1 MSELIPEIKS
11 SHVGSFPLSHKD
23 ELIGKILNDL
33 TRIGLDVP
41 PYPQMRSFINM
52 FLDPLAE
59 LGLLDKREDFFF
71 STPEKLLSNS
81 VPEIRIPE
89 AVKALDYIKRS
100 KLNFKGL
107 RGPVTGAF
115 TLASRVYFTKDIS
128 KGLSATALANKRVL
142 KDFFIPYVR
151 SCIKFLSKLGYTHLF
166 VDEPILGVITGRK
179 NILFGYDKEDV
190 EEALNFV
197 FSDASGKI
205 RGIHVCGVV
214 SRNLFQIL
222 ASIASLNIINFE
234 FYDSRRNLKIID
246 AETLESG
253 SKLLAPGVASSK
265 KPIVEPVK
273 EIKSLLNELMNAT
286 GGRIDLVSADCGFGG
301 LGTGSGME
309 MYRIGLMKLRNIVK
323 AIEELNT

>member
-1 MSELIPEIKS
+1 MPEIKS

-33 TRIGLDVP
+33 SRIGLDVP

-59 LGLLDKREDFFF
+59 VGLLDKKEDFFF
-71 STPEKLLSNS
+71 STPERLLSNS
-81 VPEIRIPE
+81 IPEIRIPE

-100 KLNFKGL
+100 RLNFKGL

-179 NILFGYDKEDV
+179 NILLGYDKEDV

-197 FSDASGKI
+197 FSDALGKI

-265 KPIVEPVK
+265 KPIVEPVE
-273 EIKSLLNELMNAT
+273 EIKSLLNELLNAA